1 MTTEECVAMVVVY
14 LVGAW
19 SIGAAAAVTWWW
31 LREGRCQG
39 CGRCGREQ
47 DEQAG
52 KEGCDG

>member
-1 MTTEECVAMVVVY
+1 MTEECVAMVVVC

-19 SIGAAAAVTWWW
+19 SIAALAVVTRWW
-31 LREGRCQG
+31 LRDGRRQECAS
-39 CGRCGREQ
+39 CGRGQ